1 MKTFIKIIA
10 LVCIVTLG
18 YGQSFE
24 LTSPDIH
31 GQITN
36 DQVFSGFGC
45 EGKNISPRLEWEN
58 APEGTKSFAV
68 TVYDPDAPTGGGWW
82 HWLIFNIPPDINSLA
97 LNAGNLD
104 TGKAPLGSIQSI
116 TSFGTPGY
124 GGSCPPVGD
133 RPHAYIFTVYALTL
147 ESLGLDEN
155 ATPSLVGYYLN
166 QNLLA
171 KASIIAYYSR

>member
-1 MKTFIKIIA
+1 MKLFIR
-10 LVCIVTLG
+10 LVVLVGVLG
-18 YGQSFE
+18 YASGQTFE

-45 EGKNISPRLEWEN
+45 EGKNISPRLEWKN

-82 HWLIFNIPPDINSLA
+82 HWLIFDIPPEVNTLER
-97 LNAGNLD
+97 NAGHLD
-104 TGKAPLGSIQSI
+104 TGKAPAGSVQSV
-116 TSFGTPGY
+116 TSFGTPGF

-133 RPHAYIFTVYALTL
+133 RPHAYIFTVYAWTL
-147 ESLGLDEN
+147 ESLGLDET
-155 ATPSLVGYYLN
+155 ATPSLVG
-166 QNLLA
+166 
-171 KASIIAYYSR
+171 

>member
-1 MKTFIKIIA
+1 MKLFIR
-10 LVCIVTLG
+10 LVVLACMLG
-18 YGQSFE
+18 FASGQTFE

-45 EGKNISPRLEWEN
+45 EGKNISPRLEWKN

-82 HWLIFNIPPDINSLA
+82 HWLIFDIPPEVNALA
-97 LNAGNLD
+97 RDAGNLEA
-104 TGKAPLGSIQSI
+104 GMAPAGSVQSI
-116 TSFGTPGY
+116 TSFGKPGF

-147 ESLGLDEN
+147 ESLGLDET

-171 KASIIAYYSR
+171 KASLIAYYSR